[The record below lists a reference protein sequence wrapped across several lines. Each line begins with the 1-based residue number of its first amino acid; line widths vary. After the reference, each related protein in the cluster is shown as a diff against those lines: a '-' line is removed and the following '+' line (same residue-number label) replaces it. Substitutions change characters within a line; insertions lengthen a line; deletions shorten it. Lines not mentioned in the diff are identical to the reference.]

1 MLRLYHGRAPIAR
14 LDCVRPPVVCSEQE
28 VRLEKQ
34 LKLMVVCEEYRQLD
48 GDDLMVL
55 LAVNYAMRGLCE
67 PFRPRD
73 GEERRDLSPAE
84 IREFVR
90 EGKSLPGFGLL
101 VVVVL
106 SAQPPTF
113 AEAARMDAEY
123 ARATS
128 SDGLREIAEGRAVM
142 PTRFSDDWVG
152 EVGPKCAAA
161 ILAAQEHGADLLVM
175 VPPLRLHELA
185 KPINETA
192 QHIEDE
198 DQRRDFVESRLI
210 ALRCGDDQIRVPAT
224 RFIDGPEAVAGY
236 LMREIA
242 AGRREGEGVGVLET
256 GGAGEV

>member
-1 MLRLYHGRAPIAR
+1 M
-14 LDCVRPPVVCSEQE
+14 
-28 VRLEKQ
+28 EKQ
-34 LKLMVVCEEYRQLD
+34 LKLMVVCEEYRQSD

-55 LAVNYAMRGLCE
+55 LAVNYALRGLCE
-67 PFRPRD
+67 PFKPRD
-73 GEERRDLSPAE
+73 GDERGDLSPAQ

-128 SDGLREIAEGRAVM
+128 ADGLREIAEDRAVM
-142 PTRFSDDWVG
+142 PPRFSDDWVG
-152 EVGPKCAAA
+152 EVGPKSAAA

-185 KPINETA
+185 KPINEAA
-192 QHIEDE
+192 QHMDDE
-198 DQRRDFVESRLI
+198 QRRTFVESRLI
-210 ALRCGDDQIRVPAT
+210 ALCCGDDQIRVPAA

-242 AGRREGEGVGVLET
+242 AGRREGDGEGAST
-256 GGAGEV
+256 SAGQANQ